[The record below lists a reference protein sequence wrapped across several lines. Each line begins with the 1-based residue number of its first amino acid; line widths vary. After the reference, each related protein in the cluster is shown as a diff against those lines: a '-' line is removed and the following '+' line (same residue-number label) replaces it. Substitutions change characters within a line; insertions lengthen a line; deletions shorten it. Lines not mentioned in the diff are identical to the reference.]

1 MVVAGGITGRGV
13 LLDWDRWVRTAQPE
27 LQISR
32 TTTHSIPLS
41 DLLAVAAHQ
50 GTTFKTGDILF
61 VRTGWTANWVT
72 LSEDEKASLASLGG
86 APAIGVQSSE
96 EVLQWLWETGF
107 SAVAGDQPAFEA
119 YPFVDTHWQLH
130 QWCLA
135 GWGMAI
141 GELFHLEKLAA
152 ECERLRR
159 WSFWFSA
166 APLNVP
172 GGVASTG
179 NGVAVL

>member
-1 MVVAGGITGRGV
+1 MVSAGGITGRGV
-13 LLDWDRWVRTAQPE
+13 LLDWDRWSKTQPNYDPS
-27 LQISR
+27 LT

-41 DLLAVAAHQ
+41 DLLAVASSQ
-50 GTTFKTGDILF
+50 NTSFKPGDILF
-61 VRTGWTANWVT
+61 IRTGWTANWASLPDT
-72 LSEDEKASLASLGG
+72 DKASHASLGG

-96 EVLQWLWETGF
+96 DVLRWLWETGF
-107 SAVAGDQPAFEA
+107 AAVAGDQPAFEA
-119 YPFVDTHWQLH
+119 YPFVDVKWQLH
-130 QWCLA
+130 QWLLA
-135 GWGMAI
+135 GWGMPI
-141 GELFHLEKLAA
+141 GELFNLEKLAK
-152 ECERLRR
+152 ECERLGR